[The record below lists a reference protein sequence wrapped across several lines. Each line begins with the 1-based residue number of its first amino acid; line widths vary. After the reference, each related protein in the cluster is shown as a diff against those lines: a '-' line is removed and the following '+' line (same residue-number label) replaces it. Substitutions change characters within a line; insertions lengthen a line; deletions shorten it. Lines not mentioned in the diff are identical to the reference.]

1 MMGFV
6 LQNGASSLG
15 TACNSGHLDVV
26 KTLIEAGA
34 NINQAVKVSI
44 YTATV
49 NEIIACDQPSNT
61 PSWEW
66 CVMVGVI
73 VCFIAYFLSKNDIT
87 AHTQH

>member
-49 NEIIACDQPSNT
+49 YEIIACDHLHDQATHPAGS
-61 PSWEW
+61 
-66 CVMVGVI
+66 GV
-73 VCFIAYFLSKNDIT
+73 
-87 AHTQH
+87 